1 MSAILKENVLQEKKK
16 KSVSKGKVD
25 KIVGAIIEKP
35 IAKTEEKEVPK
46 KEQPSA
52 AKSNP
57 LKKNIFSDE
66 ILIAGESDSELDELR
81 STLSREL
88 KPSNEVETF
97 FVDRMVSSI
106 WRMKRCLKME
116 QQIIE
121 HASSCI
127 QEYEQGFFTS
137 RKRTKEELQQLKAL
151 KIIEEKDKIDEII
164 KYESSLE
171 RQFYLALRELRK
183 AKQQETKKEKKG
195 TKKTK

>member
-25 KIVGAIIEKP
+25 KIVGAIVEKP
-35 IAKTEEKEVPK
+35 KAKTATKGRQK
-46 KEQPSA
+46 TEQPSTS
-52 AKSNP
+52 KNNP
-57 LKKNIFSDE
+57 LKKHILSDE
-66 ILIAGESDSELDELR
+66 ILIAGESVSDLEEIR
-81 STLSREL
+81 SVLSKEL

-116 QQIIE
+116 RQIIE

-137 RKRTKEELQQLKAL
+137 KKRTKEELQQLRAL
-151 KIIEEKDKIDEII
+151 KVIEEKDKIEEII

-171 RQFYLALRELRK
+171 RQFYLALRELRREK
-183 AKQQETKKEKKG
+183 RKEKKIS
-195 TKKTK
+195 KKTK